1 MSRALIWL
9 RDAAKVS
16 VPAQGRLAYR
26 LSRGAP
32 GEVSRRTRGPDGRAT
47 HPAAGVRETP

>member
-16 VPAQGRLAYR
+16 VLAQRRLAYR

-32 GEVSRRTRGPDGRAT
+32 GEVSQRTKGPDGRAAR
-47 HPAAGVRETP
+47 PAAGVRETP